1 MFARIDSS
9 VWRIATEV
17 EAERRFRLLSGPC
30 FEDIVKGLSKGVAR
44 ISLRREP
51 CKDDRGYF
59 RVNAIVQY
67 SSTKA
72 VDNFHNSSSGYRAQ
86 YLESPEIGER
96 ANALATSALCSL
108 VLTRLRERLPPR
120 WCREWAEASLKHSSA
135 KAWIH
140 QGPWLWHA
148 KEACEELIVDAW
160 SLGRASKDP
169 EVRRRARY
177 GRQLP
182 GRENRIDLKGAWVTQ
197 ELAVRESFKPGR
209 ALSIHNHGF
218 T

>member
-9 VWRIATEV
+9 TWRIATEV

-30 FEDIVKGLSKGVAR
+30 FEDIVEGLSKGVAR
-44 ISLRREP
+44 ISLRRER

-67 SSTKA
+67 SSTET

-86 YLESPEIGER
+86 YLESSEMGER
-96 ANALATSALCSL
+96 ANTLATSALCSL

-120 WCREWAEASLKHSSA
+120 WCREWAETSLKHSSA

-140 QGPWLWHA
+140 QGLWLWHA

-182 GRENRIDLKGAWVTQ
+182 GRENRIDLKGVWVTQ
-197 ELAVRESFKPGR
+197 ELVVRASFKPDR